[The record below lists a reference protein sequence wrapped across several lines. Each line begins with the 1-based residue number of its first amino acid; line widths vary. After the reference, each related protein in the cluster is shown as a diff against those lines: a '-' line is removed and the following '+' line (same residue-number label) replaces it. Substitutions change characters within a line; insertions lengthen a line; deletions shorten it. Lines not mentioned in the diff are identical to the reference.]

1 MGAIFGAIGNRYFVD
16 SSLSNIQVMTKSDII
31 NYICIALLI
40 FNIIIIIVQKN
51 DNITWSFFEKGT
63 NALIFSA
70 ALFTALILL
79 VIFW

>member
-40 FNIIIIIVQKN
+40 FNIIIIIVQKKM
-51 DNITWSFFEKGT
+51 I
-63 NALIFSA
+63 I
-70 ALFTALILL
+70 
-79 VIFW
+79 